1 MAAFNQALFN
11 TTQFGPG
18 QETAVTGIPFGSG
31 PGSIAYQALRYAG
44 QLRPGAIAAPEM
56 LADALFECNAM
67 IDSWNAQELTQQFI
81 DDRYFAINT
90 SQQNYTLG
98 PTGDIN
104 TDINGNPLLYRPQ
117 RIVRANL
124 ILLNNTNEP
133 TRIPIEI
140 INIEDYADIPVLN
153 IASQVTIRMWVQ
165 TTTGNVTIYMFPY
178 PTTGNQL
185 EFFMWPGYGQFAS
198 LSAIFVG
205 NPAYQDA
212 ITYGLAERMWILRDK
227 EVGDPRMAAQRGAY
241 LKSKAIETK
250 RIMEA
255 SNAPTPDLTPDLI
268 TRMGN
273 DGQGAPFDYLSGDY
287 SM

>member
-1 MAAFNQALFN
+1 MPAFNQTQFN
-11 TTQFGPG
+11 TQPFNAPALPPPIGTKFGP
-18 QETAVTGIPFGSG
+18 E
-31 PGSIAYQALRYAG
+31 PGTIAYRALRIVGASRAG
-44 QLRPGAIAAPEM
+44 VISNPEIV
-56 LADALFECNAM
+56 LDALFECNAM
-67 IDSWNAQELTQQFI
+67 IDGWNAQELTQQFI
-81 DDRYFAINT
+81 DDRYFAIDT

-98 PTGDIN
+98 PTGDFN
-104 TDINGNPLLYRPQ
+104 TDINGAPLLYRPQ
-117 RIVRANL
+117 RIVRSNL
-124 ILLNNTNEP
+124 ILLNNTSEP

-140 INIEDYADIPVLN
+140 INVEDYADIPVLN
-153 IASQVTIRMWVQ
+153 IATQVTIRMWVQ
-165 TTTGNVTIYMFPY
+165 TTLGNVTIYMFPY

-198 LSAIFVG
+198 LSALFVG

-241 LKSKAIETK
+241 LKSMAIGTK

-273 DGQGAPFDYLSGDY
+273 DGQGAPFNYLDGDY
-287 SM
+287 SQ